1 MHMASERFY
10 RLSARKR
17 KLICDAGFRE
27 LARVPIDKVSINR
40 IIQDAEIS
48 RGSFYTYFEDKWDL
62 LRLIMDEKR
71 KEMQA
76 SAGHYLISSGGDVWF
91 MLRSVFNDCLKF
103 CSSEET
109 RAFLQNMVNY
119 VNSSEMFGSS
129 RKTLQDFGGSEDN
142 IQAFYEEFGLK
153 SGWKVTYGESLGF
166 LQLAMMAIGM
176 ELRDFIN
183 GVPEE
188 EVREQFENKLSILKY
203 GVLGERKGRSG
214 ENQIQTEEEKR

>member
-1 MHMASERFY
+1 MRMASERFY

-76 SAGHYLISSGGDVWF
+76 SAGHYLISSGGDIWF
-91 MLRSVFNDCLKF
+91 MLRSVF
-103 CSSEET
+103 E
-109 RAFLQNMVNY
+109 A
-119 VNSSEMFGSS
+119 
-129 RKTLQDFGGSEDN
+129 
-142 IQAFYEEFGLK
+142 
-153 SGWKVTYGESLGF
+153 
-166 LQLAMMAIGM
+166 
-176 ELRDFIN
+176 
-183 GVPEE
+183 
-188 EVREQFENKLSILKY
+188 SI
-203 GVLGERKGRSG
+203 V
-214 ENQIQTEEEKR
+214 